1 MLRRIILSSML
12 LSSLFT
18 ASFNAVEGSQCQ
30 KKTKRCECYTKC
42 NKNPCEMKSTRN
54 VTLFQKGRVRDDE
67 NQELA
72 YAWPSLRDG
81 ELSDQLSR

>member
-1 MLRRIILSSML
+1 MLRRIILSSIL
-12 LSSLFT
+12 LSSLFVV
-18 ASFNAVEGSQCQ
+18 SFTSVEGSQCQ
-30 KKTKRCECYTKC
+30 KKVKKCETFTKC